1 MVTNS
6 FPRHIRISVFCRR
19 YSEPQKGFRILA
31 YHTVRTPIKEDIR
44 NLFIISSELLETH
57 MAELSQY
64 MDTPIIGPADTL
76 NKKQKQVI
84 GSGIVG
90 DAGLLGHQLDK
101 G

>member
-1 MVTNS
+1 
-6 FPRHIRISVFCRR
+6 
-19 YSEPQKGFRILA
+19 
-31 YHTVRTPIKEDIR
+31 
-44 NLFIISSELLETH
+44 